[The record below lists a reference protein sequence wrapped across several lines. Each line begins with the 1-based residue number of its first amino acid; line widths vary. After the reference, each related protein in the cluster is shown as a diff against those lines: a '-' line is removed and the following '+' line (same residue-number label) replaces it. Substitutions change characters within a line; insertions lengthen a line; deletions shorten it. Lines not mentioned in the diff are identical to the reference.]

1 MSRAGESGRGNG
13 SLRRALCVLV
23 LASACGGT
31 APTAPGPAAPSPAT
45 PSAVPI
51 AITNGTLIDGT
62 GAAPVADAVVV
73 TSGDR
78 IVGAGPRAA
87 VAVPAGARVVDVRGG
102 TILPGFINAHVH
114 EAFDAPRLRT
124 WAQAGVTT
132 VRDMNILRAGAG
144 VLESLMTLRRTTL
157 SVPENAR
164 LVSVG
169 FGVTVHDGYGDVGA
183 CIATPEE
190 ARQMMER
197 QFDLGVDLAK
207 VFLEPGI
214 AGVTDLPLLP
224 PETIAAVVAAAH
236 GRGKRVT
243 AHVTRAW
250 ALREVFE
257 LGVDDAAHM
266 PHVPLPDDLIQE
278 MVASGF
284 AITATLTVHEA
295 YGALPSTASNLGRF
309 VAAGGQVAL
318 GNDYSSVPA
327 NGFDHF
333 ELGMPMHEI
342 TRMHEAGMTPAQIIV
357 AATRTAARVC
367 GLERD
372 LGVLAAGRIADVL
385 VVDGDP
391 LSDLAALTRAR
402 LVVHDGVIIR
412 GGS

>member
-1 MSRAGESGRGNG
+1 MSRACEIGRGNR
-13 SLRRALCVLV
+13 SLRRVLCVLV
-23 LASACGGT
+23 LASACAGS
-31 APTAPGPAAPSPAT
+31 APTTPEPASTPA
-45 PSAVPI
+45 SSLALVG
-51 AITNGTLIDGT
+51 GTLIDGT
-62 GAAPVADAVVV
+62 GAAPVADGVVV
-73 TSGDR
+73 TSGNR
-78 IVGAGPRAA
+78 IVAAGPRAT
-87 VAVPAGARVVDVRGG
+87 VAIPAAATVVDVRGG
-102 TILPGFINAHVH
+102 AILPGFVNAHVH
-114 EAFDAPRLRT
+114 DAFDAPRLRA

-132 VRDMNILRAGAG
+132 VRDMAIPRAGPG
-144 VLESLMTLRRTTL
+144 VLESLMTLRATTL
-157 SVPENAR
+157 NVPANAR

-169 FGVTVHDGYGDVGA
+169 FGVTVHNGYGDVGA

-190 ARQMMER
+190 ARQMVER

-224 PETIAAVVAAAH
+224 PETIAAVVTAAH

-250 ALREVFE
+250 ALRQVFE
-257 LGVDDAAHM
+257 AGVDDAAHM
-266 PHVPLPDDLIQE
+266 PHVPLPDDLVEE

-284 AITATLTVHEA
+284 VITATLTVHEA

-318 GNDYSSVPA
+318 GNDYTSVPP

-342 TRMHEAGMTPAQIIV
+342 TRMREAGMTPMQIVV
-357 AATRTAARVC
+357 AGTKTAARVC
-367 GLERD
+367 GLERE
-372 LGVLAAGRIADVL
+372 LGTLAAGRIADVL

-391 LSDLAALTRAR
+391 LADLSALTRVR
-402 LVVHDGVIIR
+402 LVVHDGVVIR
-412 GGS
+412 GSS